1 MLTRRRALLV
11 WVIGWLV
18 AGIAAVCTL
27 APTAR
32 ADDLS
37 DYYSRHALYVC
48 QDIINKPD
56 RATVNE
62 IVDAIQGAGFS
73 NAQASAIVWAAVRN
87 FCPDYIDL
95 LNRVVAQ
102 NGRQQLA

>member
-1 MLTRRRALLV
+1 MTRRRALLL
-11 WVIGWLV
+11 WSIGWLL
-18 AGIAAVCTL
+18 AGITAVCTL
-27 APTAR
+27 APTAH

-37 DYYSRHALYVC
+37 DYYIRHALYVC

-73 NAQASAIVWAAVRN
+73 NAQAPAIVWAAVQK
-87 FCPDYIDL
+87 FCPDYLNL

-102 NGRQQLA
+102 NGRQKLA